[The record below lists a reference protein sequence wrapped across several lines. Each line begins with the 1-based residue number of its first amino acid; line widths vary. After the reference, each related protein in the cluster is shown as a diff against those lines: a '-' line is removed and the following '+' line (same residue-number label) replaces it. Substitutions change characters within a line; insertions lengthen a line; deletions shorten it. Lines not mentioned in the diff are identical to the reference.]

1 MSVWTARRL
10 VGCYACYW
18 HRRDSTPESKSPKS
32 QKRPLP
38 IIRKTTS
45 QVPSFIRNNLY
56 TRVIQEPSD
65 GKKLIKVKVKFF
77 LSATFC
83 HFSPDQ
89 IIQNTAQKSD
99 DGMF

>member
-1 MSVWTARRL
+1 MSEGIKLRATPVLHCQQNLSCDLL
-10 VGCYACYW
+10 VVRG
-18 HRRDSTPESKSPKS
+18 DEFDDKS
-32 QKRPLP
+32 
-38 IIRKTTS
+38 
-45 QVPSFIRNNLY
+45 N